1 MKKTETKFIV
11 VRSAFGHEIM
21 AINFAQ
27 ALNMQVAIIPNKE
40 TADEYEAESEKIAN
54 NLAFFTE
61 FLVRVPFADR
71 QKYENMS
78 WDIIADLKAGK
89 LADDMWSKFFV
100 RSRLVPTSILTIL
113 GLPGYQGMRENRKN
127 LLLVPQKLI
136 SDNACGVT
144 AQQQSL
150 NPSVFNFL
158 KEQTTYQLVLGQH
171 FHKENDKPAV
181 EALAKEFGM
190 YVPGMTENN
199 EVFGIRGVRHEMY
212 YSMYNQIGMSIG
224 IAGTHTWI
232 LLTMFPW
239 VPQVILYNRKGV
251 ENWDA
256 IGKAF
261 QAAGWPIRTIGFD
274 DDTDMEQLSEKIKSY
289 YKLFA
294 VMAM

>member
-1 MKKTETKFIV
+1 MKKTEKNFIV
-11 VRSAFGHEIM
+11 VRSSFGHEIM
-21 AINFAQ
+21 AVTFAK
-27 ALNMQVAIIPNKE
+27 ALDMLVAIIPNKE
-40 TADEYEAESEKIAN
+40 KEEEYMDESKKIVN
-54 NLAFFTE
+54 NLSFFTQS
-61 FLVRVPFADR
+61 LVHIPFAER
-71 QKYENMS
+71 QMYENMS
-78 WDIIADLKAGK
+78 YDLIADLKAGK
-89 LADDMWSKFFV
+89 LADEMWSKFV
-100 RSRLVPTSILTIL
+100 TVRLVPTHTTL
-113 GLPGYQGMRENRKN
+113 LPKYNGMRENRKN
-127 LLLVPQKLI
+127 LLLVPQKLV

-150 NPSVFNFL
+150 NPEVFNFL
-158 KEQTTYQLVLGQH
+158 KEQKEYQLVLGQH
-171 FHKENDKPAV
+171 FHKVNDLPAV
-181 EALAKEFGM
+181 EALAKEFSM
-190 YVPGMTENN
+190 YVPGMSENP

-212 YSMYNQIGMSIG
+212 YDMYNKLGMSIG

-274 DDTDMEQLSEKIKSY
+274 ENTNMEQLSEKIESY

>member
-1 MKKTETKFIV
+1 MKKTEKNFIV
-11 VRSAFGHEIM
+11 VRSSFGHEIM
-21 AINFAQ
+21 AVTFAK
-27 ALNMQVAIIPNKE
+27 ALDMLVAIIPNKE
-40 TADEYEAESEKIAN
+40 KEEEYMDESKKIVN
-54 NLAFFTE
+54 NLSFFTQS
-61 FLVRVPFADR
+61 LVHIPFAER
-71 QKYENMS
+71 QMYENMS
-78 WDIIADLKAGK
+78 YDLIADLKAGK
-89 LADDMWSKFFV
+89 LADEMWSKFV
-100 RSRLVPTSILTIL
+100 TVRLVPTHTTL
-113 GLPGYQGMRENRKN
+113 LPKYNGMRENRKN
-127 LLLVPQKLI
+127 LLLVPQKLV

-150 NPSVFNFL
+150 NPEVFNFL
-158 KEQTTYQLVLGQH
+158 KEQKEYQLVLGQH
-171 FHKENDKPAV
+171 FHKVNDLPAV
-181 EALAKEFGM
+181 EALAKEFSM
-190 YVPGMTENN
+190 YVPGMSENP

-212 YSMYNQIGMSIG
+212 YDMYNKLGMSIG

-274 DDTDMEQLSEKIKSY
+274 EDTDMNQLSEKIKSY

>member
-1 MKKTETKFIV
+1 MKKKTEKNFIV
-11 VRSAFGHEIM
+11 IRSQFGHEIM
-21 AINFAQ
+21 ACNFAQ
-27 ALNMQVAIIPNKE
+27 ALDMWVVIIPAKE
-40 TADEYEAESEKIAN
+40 TEDEFNTESEKILAN
-54 NLAFFTE
+54 MSFFTE
-61 FLVRVPFADR
+61 FLVRVPFAER
-71 QKYENMS
+71 QEYEAVS
-78 WDIIADLKAGK
+78 WDLISDLKAGK
-89 LADDMWSKFFV
+89 LADKVWEKFV
-100 RSRLVPTSILTIL
+100 TARLVPTQNTNT
-113 GLPGYQGMRENRKN
+113 LPQFNGMRANRKN
-127 LLLVPQKLI
+127 LLLVPQKLV

-150 NPSVFNFL
+150 NPEVFNFL

-171 FHKENDKPAV
+171 FNRVNDLPAV

-199 EVFGIRGVRHEMY
+199 PVFGIRGVAHKEYYNMY
-212 YSMYNQIGMSIG
+212 SKLGMSIG

-239 VPQVILYNRKGV
+239 VPQVILYNKKGV

-261 QAAGWPIRTIGFD
+261 QAAGYPIRTIGFD
-274 DDTDMEQLSEKIKSY
+274 ENTNMEQLSEKIKSY

>member
-1 MKKTETKFIV
+1 MKTKKFIV
-11 VRSAFGHEIM
+11 VRSQFGHEIM
-21 AINFAQ
+21 ACNFAQ
-27 ALNMQVAIIPNKE
+27 ALNMPVAIIPNKE
-40 TADEYEAESEKIAN
+40 NAEEFEAEGEKIAK

-61 FLVRVPFADR
+61 SLIRVPFADR
-71 QKYENMS
+71 AKYEAMS
-78 WDIIADLKAGK
+78 YDLIADLKAGK
-89 LADDMWSKFFV
+89 LADEMWKKFV
-100 RSRLVPTSILTIL
+100 AARLVPTRNTNS
-113 GLPGYQGMRENRKN
+113 LPQFNGMKANRKN
-127 LLLVPQKLI
+127 LLLVPQKLV

-150 NPSVFNFL
+150 NPTVFNFL
-158 KEQTTYQLVLGQH
+158 KEQKEYQLVLGQH

-190 YVPGMTENN
+190 YVPGMSEDT
-199 EVFGIRGVRHEMY
+199 EVFGIRGVAHKEYYNMY
-212 YSMYNQIGMSIG
+212 SKLGMSIG

-239 VPQVILYNRKGV
+239 IPQVILYNRKGV
-251 ENWDA
+251 ENWEA

-274 DDTDMEQLSEKIKSY
+274 ENTDMEQLSEKIKSY

>member
-1 MKKTETKFIV
+1 MKTKKFIV
-11 VRSAFGHEIM
+11 VRSQFGHEIM
-21 AINFAQ
+21 ACNFAQ
-27 ALNMQVAIIPNKE
+27 ALNMPVAIIPNKE
-40 TADEYEAESEKIAN
+40 KEEEYMDESKKIVN
-54 NLAFFTE
+54 NLSFFTQS
-61 FLVRVPFADR
+61 LVHIPFAER
-71 QKYENMS
+71 QMYENMS
-78 WDIIADLKAGK
+78 YDLIADLKAGK
-89 LADDMWSKFFV
+89 LADEMWSKFV
-100 RSRLVPTSILTIL
+100 TVRLVPTHTTL
-113 GLPGYQGMRENRKN
+113 LPKYNGMRENRKN
-127 LLLVPQKLI
+127 LLLVPQKLV

-150 NPSVFNFL
+150 SPEVFNFL

-171 FHKENDKPAV
+171 FNKVNDLPAV
-181 EALAKEFGM
+181 EALAKEFSM
-190 YVPGMTENN
+190 YVPGMSENP

-212 YSMYNQIGMSIG
+212 YDMYNKLGMSIG

-261 QAAGWPIRTIGFD
+261 QAAGYPIRTIGFD
-274 DDTDMEQLSEKIKSY
+274 EDTDMEQLSEKIKSY

>member
-1 MKKTETKFIV
+1 MKQIETKFIV

-21 AINFAQ
+21 AVNFAQ
-27 ALNMQVAIIPNKE
+27 ALYMPVAIIPNKE
-40 TADEYEAESEKIAN
+40 TEDEYEDESEKIAN

-61 FLVRVPFADR
+61 SLVRVPFAER

-89 LADDMWSKFFV
+89 LADDMWSKYFV
-100 RSRLVPTSILTIL
+100 RSRLIPTSIL
-113 GLPGYQGMRENRKN
+113 GLPEYQGMRENRKN

-150 NPSVFNFL
+150 SPEVFNFL
-158 KEQTTYQLVLGQH
+158 KEQNEYQLVLGQH
-171 FHKENDKPAV
+171 FHKVNDLPAV

-212 YSMYNQIGMSIG
+212 YDMYNQIGMSIG

-239 VPQVILYNRKGV
+239 VPQVILYNKKGT
-251 ENWDA
+251 EHWDV

-261 QAAGWPIRTIGFD
+261 QAAGYPIRTIGFD
-274 DDTDMEQLSEKIKSY
+274 EETNMEQLSEKIKSY

-294 VMAM
+294 VMAI